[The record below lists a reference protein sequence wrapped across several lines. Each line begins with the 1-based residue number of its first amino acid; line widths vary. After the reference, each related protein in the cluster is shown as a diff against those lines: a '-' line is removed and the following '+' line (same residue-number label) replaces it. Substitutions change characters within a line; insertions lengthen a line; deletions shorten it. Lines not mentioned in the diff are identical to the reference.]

1 MDLSCRCIFYS
12 VCLVKG
18 DSCYHYYCLFFFYT
32 SLFLF
37 SVVHYSAIYI
47 FASFFLF
54 CRCCQSA
61 AAFFP
66 PLWFLVRCAFYFI
79 HKEIVFV
86 MMDRCTQTNAKTF
99 LFFFLIDL
107 LHDKRR
113 FFFFCCVSY
122 YMYNGCLKMMSFFF
136 SSSTLAL
143 FAEMSPGRMAA
154 MGAVAEG
161 KPSIENDGRVQTAN
175 AHAGPT
181 QQEGRQHTS
190 FLALSSVFFFFFTS
204 MVSCL

>member
-1 MDLSCRCIFYS
+1 MQKR
-12 VCLVKG
+12 
-18 DSCYHYYCLFFFYT
+18 FF
-32 SLFLF
+32 
-37 SVVHYSAIYI
+37 
-47 FASFFLF
+47 
-54 CRCCQSA
+54 
-61 AAFFP
+61 
-66 PLWFLVRCAFYFI
+66 
-79 HKEIVFV
+79 
-86 MMDRCTQTNAKTF
+86 
-99 LFFFLIDL
+99 FFFLIDL

-122 YMYNGCLKMMSFFF
+122 YMYNGCLKMMSFFFF

-175 AHAGPT
+175 VHAGPT